1 MNNPT
6 SGENLDGS
14 KWSESNWREDY
25 LNTKQRLS
33 QFQIKL
39 LKDGPS
45 SFGGALYLGVM
56 KRQWL
61 KMRGL
66 YTPEPEPPNCQS
78 SFSEWNNKAK
88 QLEQNDE

>member
-1 MNNPT
+1 MTNPN

-39 LKDGPS
+39 LKEGPS
-45 SFGGALYLGVM
+45 SFGGALIIFTQGSAVAPFIYLFHLLVPEE
-56 KRQWL
+56 KTL
-61 KMRGL
+61 KAVL
-66 YTPEPEPPNCQS
+66 IL
-78 SFSEWNNKAK
+78 
-88 QLEQNDE
+88 LELLQDHLVIV

>member
-1 MNNPT
+1 MTNPN
-6 SGENLDGS
+6 SAENLDGR
-14 KWSESNWREDY
+14 KWSESNWEEDY

-39 LKDGPS
+39 LKEGPS
-45 SFGGALYLGVM
+45 SFSGSLYLGVI

-78 SFSEWNNKAK
+78 SFSEWNNNAK
-88 QLEQNDE
+88 QLEQNNE

>member
-39 LKDGPS
+39 LKEGHS
-45 SFGGALYLGVM
+45 YFWCSTLVGI
-56 KRQWL
+56 K
-61 KMRGL
+61 
-66 YTPEPEPPNCQS
+66 
-78 SFSEWNNKAK
+78 
-88 QLEQNDE
+88 